1 VVTIAD
7 NNETAKAV
15 VHHTIK
21 RLSAGEPKNNLGTDL
36 YSAFL
41 ATIEMNNQETN
52 PHTMHSAK
60 TVNQDSVVEP
70 MSIPAI
76 TSRKEI
82 KAASHYREL
91 PAVPGE
97 NEANSIRSRVFCHIP
112 RAGLTKARLGGR
124 GQSESWQTPRERQ

>member
-1 VVTIAD
+1 MVTIAD
-7 NNETAKAV
+7 TNETAKAV

-41 ATIEMNNQETN
+41 ATTEMNNQETN

-60 TVNQDSVVEP
+60 TVNQASFIEP

-91 PAVPGE
+91 PAVPGRMRRTASAVE
-97 NEANSIRSRVFCHIP
+97 YFAVSP
-112 RAGLTKARLGGR
+112 MR
-124 GQSESWQTPRERQ
+124 G